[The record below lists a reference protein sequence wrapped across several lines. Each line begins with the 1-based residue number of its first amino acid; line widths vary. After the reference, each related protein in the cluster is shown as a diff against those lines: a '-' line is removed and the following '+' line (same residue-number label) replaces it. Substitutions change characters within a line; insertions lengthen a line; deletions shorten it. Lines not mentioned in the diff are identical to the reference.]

1 MTDANTKQPRQ
12 STQWIG
18 TYNNID
24 LTIAREYLES
34 WVTKQKASYA
44 CGQIEKGEEGTIH
57 LQFVVIFPKSSKKS
71 LTSLK
76 KVCTNS
82 HFEVIKCL
90 DESIDYV

>member
-1 MTDANTKQPRQ
+1 MTDGDKKAPRQ

-24 LTIAREYLES
+24 LTIAREYLEA
-34 WVTKQKASYA
+34 WTKTHKATYA
-44 CGQIEKGEEGTIH
+44 AGQVEKGEEGTIH
-57 LQFVVIFPKSSKKS
+57 LQFVVIFPKSAKKS
-71 LTSLK
+71 LAGMK
-76 KVCTNS
+76 KMCTHS